1 MKPSFELSPDV
12 AKLVAFL
19 TDRQKATYGEMSDLT
34 GRQINGR
41 DRYVLISARRVLEA
55 KKIYFAV
62 DRGIGLTR
70 ATTSQVAIL
79 STSHPITKMRR
90 IERVARRRQAHVN
103 TQELTDEDRL
113 AFDIGRSVLAAIRN
127 DTSKSL
133 RARLAREIAK
143 NDGGVVSIGNLLA
156 LPRHRKA

>member
-12 AKLVAFL
+12 AKLAAFL

-34 GRQINGR
+34 GRQINSR
-41 DRYVLISARRVLEA
+41 DRHVMESARRILEG
-55 KKIYFAV
+55 KGVYFAV
-62 DRGIGLTR
+62 DRGVGLIR
-70 ATTSQVAIL
+70 ATNAQVAIL
-79 STSHPITKMRR
+79 STSHPITK
-90 IERVARRRQAHVN
+90 IGRVTRKAQKRQAHVN
-103 TQELTDEDRL
+103 TQNLSDDDRL

-143 NDGGVVSIGNLLA
+143 NDGGVVSIDSLLA

>member
-34 GRQINGR
+34 GRQINSR
-41 DRYVLISARRVLEA
+41 DRHVMESARRILEA
-55 KKIYFAV
+55 KGVYFAV
-62 DRGIGLTR
+62 DRGVGLTR
-70 ATTSQVAIL
+70 ATNAQVAIL
-79 STSHPITKMRR
+79 STSHPITKIKRVT
-90 IERVARRRQAHVN
+90 RVAQKRQAHVN
-103 TQELTDEDRL
+103 TQDLTDDDRL

-133 RARLAREIAK
+133 RAQLAREIAK
-143 NDGGVVSIGNLLA
+143 NDGGVVSIDSLLA